1 MASAR
6 NVRSL
11 ASTKMKQT
19 RLFDEWPEAYDRWFT
34 TPIGALVRKY
44 ESELVLDLLKPV
56 CGEKILDAGCG
67 TGVFT
72 FDILSAGADV
82 IGLDLSLPMLKRA
95 GEKLKGYSFEMVL
108 GNIASLPFPEGS
120 FDKVVSVTAL
130 EFVEN
135 GTGALRELSRVT
147 RKGGCIV
154 VATLNRLSPWASRRK
169 KEAQEGHPLFGQVIF
184 RSPDELSSLA
194 AMEGLTKTVIHFQKD
209 EDPELAT
216 KIELEGQ
223 RQHLN
228 TGAFL
233 AARWDKP

>member
-1 MASAR
+1 
-6 NVRSL
+6 
-11 ASTKMKQT
+11 MKQT
-19 RLFDEWPEAYDRWFT
+19 QLFDEWPEAYDRWFT
-34 TPIGALVRKY
+34 TPIGVLVKKY
-44 ESELVLDLLKPV
+44 ESELVLDLLKPG

-72 FDILSAGADV
+72 FDLLSAGADV
-82 IGLDLSLPMLKRA
+82 IGLDLSLPMLKKA
-95 GEKLKGYSFEMVL
+95 GEKFKGYSFEMVL

-169 KEAQEGHPLFGQVIF
+169 KEAQKGHSLFGQVIF

-194 AMEGLTKTVIHFQKD
+194 ATEGLTKTVIHFQKD

-216 KIELEGQ
+216 EIELEGQ

-233 AARWDKP
+233 AARWEKP